1 MMPFDLSANWGDLVE
16 RFDRAWQY
24 WPFDDS
30 QLVPKRAFADGVFFI
45 PLGFLLAAHWMAER
59 NASRPSAFLAAAT
72 LSVAASSLVE
82 GSQLL
87 EPARHAKVCD
97 LLMQATG
104 GIVGSVLGV
113 FLVRTIWP
121 WVTVAVG
128 SLGPRRLVA
137 WAAVVMGALLLLDAV
152 DPMMPVQSM
161 RELRNNLWASQLGL
175 EGGFAEQPWYYWAVC
190 RVGVYAVFA
199 AVLGAA
205 GPPTWRRRWLVGAT
219 LAVTIAVALEALA
232 PFEAGRHVNVA
243 NVVSAVCGSALGA
256 ILANAL
262 SGRLS
267 HRGTIILAAA
277 LLLAFIAYKEWRPFT
292 FQWDT
297 AMMAGK
303 VPSGTAWLP
312 LSSLVLRRFWLDDAR
327 DLLEMAAWSGALVYI
342 VSLASAWLNSGSR
355 TARLLKAA
363 VLATAVGLAMELPQ
377 FMLREREPSTT
388 HVFVFTIG
396 GLVGALAYVF
406 APAVGSPVDA
416 TGADDVSRPD
426 RQVGACVSN
435 HR

>member
-1 MMPFDLSANWGDLVE
+1 
-16 RFDRAWQY
+16 
-24 WPFDDS
+24 
-30 QLVPKRAFADGVFFI
+30 
-45 PLGFLLAAHWMAER
+45 
-59 NASRPSAFLAAAT
+59 
-72 LSVAASSLVE
+72 
-82 GSQLL
+82 
-87 EPARHAKVCD
+87 
-97 LLMQATG
+97 
-104 GIVGSVLGV
+104 
-113 FLVRTIWP
+113 
-121 WVTVAVG
+121 
-128 SLGPRRLVA
+128 
-137 WAAVVMGALLLLDAV
+137 MGALLLLDAV

-190 RVGVYAVFA
+190 RVGVYAAFA

-303 VPSGTAWLP
+303 VPRGTAWLP

-342 VSLASAWLNSGSR
+342 VSLASAWLNSSSR

-377 FMLREREPSTT
+377 FLLREREPSTT

-396 GLVGALAYVF
+396 GLVGALAYVC

-416 TGADDVSRPD
+416 AGAVDVSRPD
-426 RQVGACVSN
+426 RQVDACVSN